1 MTDGRPMFRF
11 HVGEDGRFAWCV
23 LPGGWYEVRLRRLR
37 RTWQWTLAERQSDG
51 RWVTIAAGADA
62 TRAAAAQ
69 AGLAACG
76 AGGLVTFDAAGE
88 PDGPVY

>member
-37 RTWQWTLAERQSDG
+37 RTWQWTLAERQANG
-51 RWVTIAAGADA
+51 RWVTIAAGAEA

-69 AGLAACG
+69 AGLAAGG
-76 AGGLVTFDAAGE
+76 AH
-88 PDGPVY
+88 GPVVFDDDGTPGGAA